1 MNRNWT
7 PELRPFSSTKNS
19 LSLGFLLLLAL
30 HFFFLAEK
38 RFPADPAGEFSPPPF
53 RSCSYAMPPCA
64 SARAAFSVG
73 AASYPAVRLAR
84 FPTDPQPRTDRYG
97 GTEGWVQRG
106 YVHSMCRALEMP
118 TLCFI

>member
-38 RFPADPAGEFSPPPF
+38 RFPADPAGEFSPPPPLDPARMRCPRAPLHAQHF
-53 RSCSYAMPPCA
+53 PWVPLRTQPCA
-64 SARAAFSVG
+64 SRVS
-73 AASYPAVRLAR
+73 
-84 FPTDPQPRTDRYG
+84 PRIRSRERIATEAPKG
-97 GTEGWVQRG
+97 GYREDTYIQCVA
-106 YVHSMCRALEMP
+106 H
-118 TLCFI
+118 